1 MDTLQSMK
9 RSHNLGELRSGHI
22 GEEVTLMGWVHRR
35 RDHGGL
41 VFVDL
46 RDREG
51 ITQVVFYPDAAPE
64 AHEKAH
70 EVRSEYV
77 IAVKGPVVER
87 PEGTVN
93 PDLPTGQIEVRA
105 QEIVILNSAKT
116 PVFPIEQ
123 ETDVGEDLRLKYR
136 FLDLRRPELQK
147 NLRMRHKAV
156 SVVRNFLDEAGFVDV
171 ETPVLTKSTPEGA
184 RDFLVPSRLSPGDFY
199 ALPQSPQLFKQ
210 LLMVAGFD
218 RYYQVVKCFRDEDLR
233 ADRQPEFSQIDIEM
247 SFVAPDE
254 IIGLMEIMIGR
265 VWEQVLGVKIEPSF
279 QRITYA
285 EAIDKYGVDAPDL
298 RFALELVDVSKEVLE
313 SNFKVFS
320 STVEKGG
327 MVKVLNAKGAGEQ
340 LSRKE
345 IDDLAGFVAPF
356 GAKGL
361 AWIRI
366 QPDGEWQSP
375 IVKFLGDKAVAGIA
389 EIAKPEPG
397 DILFFVADK
406 PKVANLALSKL
417 RVHMAKRLDLIP
429 ENKWAFCWVTDFPMF
444 EYDEDEKRYVALHH
458 PFTSPRPGDEGKLE
472 SEPGAAL
479 AQAYDLVLNGT
490 ELGGGSIRIHTREMQ
505 QQVFKALSINEEEA
519 KAKFGFLLDAL
530 SFGAPPHGGIAF
542 GLDRMLMYLCNAQS
556 IRDVIAFPKT
566 QKGACLMTDAPSAV
580 DPSQL
585 AELRLKL
592 QKSNKA

>member
-1 MDTLQSMK
+1 MK
-9 RSHNLGELRSGHI
+9 RSHNLGELRSKDI
-22 GEEVTLMGWVHRR
+22 GGEATLMGWVHRR

-41 VFVDL
+41 VFIDL

-64 AHEKAH
+64 AHKKAH
-70 EVRSEYV
+70 EIRSEYV
-77 IAVKGPVVER
+77 IAVKGPIVER
-87 PEGTVN
+87 PEGTEN

-105 QEIVILNSAKT
+105 TEIIILNTAKT
-116 PVFPIEQ
+116 PVFSIEQ
-123 ETDVGEDLRLKYR
+123 EAEVGEDLRLKYR

-147 NLRMRHKAV
+147 NLRMRHSAV
-156 SVVRNFLDEAGFVDV
+156 KVVRNFLDEAGFIDV

-210 LLMVAGFD
+210 LLMVSGFD
-218 RYYQVVKCFRDEDLR
+218 KYYQIVKCFRDEDLR
-233 ADRQPEFSQIDIEM
+233 ADRQPEFSQIDIEL
-247 SFVAPDE
+247 SFVEPEDVMS
-254 IIGLMEIMIGR
+254 LMEQMIAC
-265 VWEQVLGVKIEPSF
+265 VWKEVLGVELVAPFK
-279 QRITYA
+279 RIPYA
-285 EAIDKYGVDAPDL
+285 EAIDKYGSDAPDV
-298 RFALELVDVSKEVLE
+298 RFDLELVDVSQVVLG
-313 SNFKVFS
+313 SDFKVFS

-361 AWIRI
+361 AWIRV

-375 IVKFLGDKAVAGIA
+375 IVKFLGDKACAGIA
-389 EIAKPEPG
+389 EAADPKPG

-406 PKVANLALSKL
+406 SKVVNLALSKL
-417 RVHMAKRLDLIP
+417 RIHMAKRLGLIP
-429 ENKWAFCWVTDFPMF
+429 ENTWAFCWVTDFPMF
-444 EYDEDEKRYVALHH
+444 EYDEDAKRFVALHH
-458 PFTSPRPGDEGKLE
+458 PFTSPKPGDEEKL
-472 SEPGAAL
+472 SSDPGATL

-490 ELGGGSIRIHTREMQ
+490 ELGGGSIRIHSREIQ
-505 QQVFKALSINEEEA
+505 QKVFAALSIDEEEA
-519 KAKFGFLLDAL
+519 NAKFGFLLDAL

-542 GLDRMLMYLCNAQS
+542 GLDRMLMYLCRTQS

-566 QKGACLMTDAPSAV
+566 QKGTCLMTDAPSAV
-580 DPSQL
+580 DPAQL

-592 QKSNKA
+592 QKAKKE